1 MIDKKEADAY
11 QEAWLEAERAA
22 IISKFQYSYPWEWGV
37 DQNTES
43 DSDVIVPVPTSLGE
57 SEKD

>member
-22 IISKFQYSYPWEWGV
+22 IISKFQYSYPWANRAEFNLFHFRLMMWE
-37 DQNTES
+37 QAQ
-43 DSDVIVPVPTSLGE
+43 
-57 SEKD
+57 